1 MQKTER
7 TSIPIKVIALILDIV
22 IYIYYLLNI
31 YWMFEV
37 IDMGTH
43 PLTHIFIR
51 INPMTIGVYV
61 SGIAMLIHLV
71 AYRNVFSRC
80 VMCLPFLLSAT
91 ASMISF
97 MGMTGWNDLIIFIPD
112 VIIFCLAV
120 IIVIKQSAKYSK
132 VIDH

>member
-31 YWMFEV
+31 YWMFGV

-51 INPMTIGVYV
+51 INPMTIGHT
-61 SGIAMLIHLV
+61 GMFLV
-71 AYRNVFSRC
+71 DA
-80 VMCLPFLLSAT
+80 
-91 ASMISF
+91 
-97 MGMTGWNDLIIFIPD
+97 
-112 VIIFCLAV
+112 
-120 IIVIKQSAKYSK
+120 
-132 VIDH
+132 